1 MGLFTSEYKFSC
13 RFKSP
18 TMGEGKFS
26 CAITI
31 GFLRSK
37 VDALDEIQEQMKE
50 MCPDAEIILD
60 TVKFEKL

>member
-1 MGLFTSEYKFSC
+1 
-13 RFKSP
+13 
-18 TMGEGKFS
+18 MGEGKFS